1 VIDLSSPA
9 PGFPTAERKA
19 LQREIESL
27 RGRIVTHAGRSGETD
42 AQLRESIVRFGH
54 EVVRLFANEKG

>member
-1 VIDLSSPA
+1 MDLSLSA

-27 RGRIVTHAGRSGETD
+27 RDRIAMQGGRSDETD
-42 AQLRESIVRFGH
+42 AQLRAAIVRFGH
-54 EVVRLFANEKG
+54 EVVRLFGGEKA